1 MIKKMYFH
9 NKLTQLCM
17 GQNLDME
24 SYLKEIIIRLGQLV
38 AIGATVN
45 NDDIIQIVF
54 NVLFNNYDAFIQFVS
69 TI

>member
-1 MIKKMYFH
+1 
-9 NKLTQLCM
+9 M

>member
-1 MIKKMYFH
+1 MYFH